1 MLVYVYVYVSVHN
14 YQKNDNMIIFIMNLC
29 VRCGGHLRM
38 SLKNMCLSAIFIH
51 LFKQENALRTNCTHD
66 DM

>member
-14 YQKNDNMIIFIMNLC
+14 YQKNDNMIIFHYEL
-29 VRCGGHLRM
+29 
-38 SLKNMCLSAIFIH
+38 MCKVWWSFTYVSKKHVFKCYFIH
-51 LFKQENALRTNCTHD
+51 LFKQENALRTNCTHN

>member
-14 YQKNDNMIIFIMNLC
+14 YQKNDNMM
-29 VRCGGHLRM
+29 CGGHLRM

-51 LFKQENALRTNCTHD
+51 LFKQENALRTNCTHK